1 MYMVDVLSYLI
12 SGRKGITSTSMRDS
26 IGRFIGY
33 YTLFLVNKNYSVLYW
48 DCTVNMH

>member
-1 MYMVDVLSYLI
+1 MYMVGVLSYLI
-12 SGRKGITSTSMRDS
+12 FGRKRITSTSMRDS
-26 IGRFIGY
+26 IGRCIGY